1 MTMTNIRLV
10 ETWIGCDNCGAA
22 QFKKG
27 EREFKEFEPDGWTEK
42 NDMHYCKKCSE
53 EEDEPPSQD
62 EIREDLALNIDF

>member
-42 NDMHYCKKCSE
+42 TICTIARSVAKKKTSR
-53 EEDEPPSQD
+53 P
-62 EIREDLALNIDF
+62 RKMK